1 MSCYLIYDGMIVA
14 SQIQPQRDS
23 PCKTDSTRGGPR
35 SFATSHEDTRT
46 DITGENKASLNG
58 GNEKDSL
65 QLLFKQFVGNAVGLG
80 VQSGGQDMVG
90 IPDHAGHGG
99 AIGAFGAHGCLVWF
113 VERVERERES
123 YQIMTSTTNERD
135 LANPSCVPVGN
146 PSKIWIQTFCDF
158 SHVPK
163 RS

>member
-1 MSCYLIYDGMIVA
+1 MHTYHYILHRRAEQEPPSNTVEGARGELLSYLRWHDGTMTA

-23 PCKTDSTRGGPR
+23 PCKTDSTRCGPR

-99 AIGAFGAHGCLVWF
+99 AIGAFGAHGCF
-113 VERVERERES
+113 VYV
-123 YQIMTSTTNERD
+123 
-135 LANPSCVPVGN
+135 C
-146 PSKIWIQTFCDF
+146 
-158 SHVPK
+158 
-163 RS
+163 